1 MTSSAVTG
9 TAQDS
14 GTDTRSHDEV
24 LAALAGTDAQRER
37 AMAHQTRRVVM
48 TSAGVLQEQKAGRRR
63 IRAVALAATL
73 VVLFVVGPLVWWIA
87 ENLMEEGRLNNLTGE
102 IGVWAFFLCSALLAS
117 ALVAGWVRR
126 KP

>member
-1 MTSSAVTG
+1 MTLGAG
-9 TAQDS
+9 S

-24 LAALAGTDAQRER
+24 LAALAGGDANRER
-37 AMAHQTRRVVM
+37 AVAHKTRRVVM
-48 TSAGVLQEQKAGRRR
+48 TSAGVLQEQEAGRKR
-63 IRAVALAATL
+63 IRSMALAATL
-73 VVLFVVGPLVWWIA
+73 IVLFVVGPLVWWA
-87 ENLMEEGRLNNLTGE
+87 VENLMEEGRLGE